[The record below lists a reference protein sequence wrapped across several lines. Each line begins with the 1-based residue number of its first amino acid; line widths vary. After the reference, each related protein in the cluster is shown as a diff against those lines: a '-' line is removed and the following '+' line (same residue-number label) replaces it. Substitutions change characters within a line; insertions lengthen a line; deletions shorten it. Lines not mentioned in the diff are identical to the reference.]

1 MVTVY
6 HKVSPENFQPIFFS
20 NSINKFIVKTH
31 FNFILLNSLYM
42 LFFDNTLFFFKLYFS
57 NYLDSQLF
65 FKNINSFFFKLFLPH
80 YVYIH
85 LKGIGFK
92 LYKSTAS
99 NSLIVNSGYNHYT
112 KFTSLSRPDVSFIVR
127 KSYLLIFSYSKSI
140 SNFSNIIRKIRFPDP
155 YRGKGFR
162 FKNQI
167 LKFKIGKQR

>member
-1 MVTVY
+1 M
-6 HKVSPENFQPIFFS
+6 
-20 NSINKFIVKTH
+20 
-31 FNFILLNSLYM
+31 
-42 LFFDNTLFFFKLYFS
+42 
-57 NYLDSQLF
+57 
-65 FKNINSFFFKLFLPH
+65 NSFFFKVLLPQ

-92 LYKSTAS
+92 LYKSSTS

-112 KFTSLSRPDVSFIVR
+112 KFTPLFRPDVSFLVR
-127 KSYLLIFSYSKSI
+127 KSYVLIFSYAKSI